1 MPEGDLLM
9 SAEDQDRLHVIR
21 QIIEKTLSQR
31 EAAGRLGIGI
41 RQVKRLVHAW
51 KQRGDAGLINRQRGR
66 ASNNRLPEAVPR
78 RVEQLLRE
86 TYPDFGP
93 TLAAEKLAERD
104 GIVVSRETV
113 RHIQVQ
119 LRLHRPKKRREKRVF
134 QLRDR
139 RPRFGELVQIDG
151 SPHDW
156 FEGRGP
162 RCTLIV
168 FVDDAT
174 SRLLALHFA
183 PAECTA
189 AYLAAL
195 RGHVLA
201 HGRPLAFYSDRH
213 GVFRIN
219 AKDTQ
224 SGDGKTEFGRVVE
237 RLDIGLINALTPQ
250 AKGRVERANQ
260 TLQDRLIKEMR
271 LCNIDSIEAVQAF
284 LPVFVLRYNEKFGVP
299 PRDETQ
305 AHRPWTKTEDELDGT
320 LARREERV
328 LTKALTFSSGGKK
341 YCVKT
346 AGPGTAMRGARVAL
360 HHFADGRLRVYYNE
374 RLLAFTAYGTY
385 PVPDPAEDE
394 ETLVVRVDAIVGAQG
409 PRRHD
414 GLVRQLTWS
423 VPWCSLRGR
432 SGARH
437 PRHARAAGRVA
448 RGSAPLFPSAPRHG
462 RSAVRPGRE
471 SRLASRT
478 GKPGC
483 PGAQK
488 GTFQLCVDKSLSRP
502 VASSSTCPVYVAR
515 DLSAS
520 FLFCPEVCLGTDR
533 PPWKRVMRPCPTGM
547 SSCRASPP

>member
-1 MPEGDLLM
+1 MPEGYLSM
-9 SAEDQDRLHVIR
+9 SAEERDRSYLIR
-21 QIIEKTLSQR
+21 RTVEKSLSQR
-31 EAAGRLGIGI
+31 EAAERLGISR
-41 RQVKRLVHAW
+41 RQFKRLVRVW
-51 KQRGDAGLINRQRGR
+51 KRRGDAGLVSLQRGR
-66 ASNNRLPEAVPR
+66 AAHNRLAEATR
-78 RVEQLLRE
+78 LRIERLLRE
-86 TYPDFGP
+86 IYPDFGP

-113 RHIQVQ
+113 RRIQIR
-119 LRLHRPKKRREKRVF
+119 LKLHRPKKRREKRVF

-174 SRLLALHFA
+174 SQLIALHFA

-195 RGHVLA
+195 RDHVLT

-213 GVFRIN
+213 GVFRVN
-219 AKDTQ
+219 AKDAQ

-271 LCNIDSIEAVQAF
+271 LCNINSIEAARAF
-284 LPVFVLRYNEKFGVP
+284 LPGFILQYNEKFGVP
-299 PRDETQ
+299 PRDTTQ
-305 AHRPWTKTEDELDGT
+305 AHRPWTRTEDELDET

-346 AGPGTAMRGARVAL
+346 AGPGTAMRGARVTL
-360 HHFADGRLRVYYNE
+360 HHFADGRLRVYYKE
-374 RLLAFTAYGTY
+374 RALAFTAYGTY

-394 ETLVVRVDAIVGAQG
+394 KTLDLRVDAIVTAH
-409 PRRHD
+409 R
-414 GLVRQLTWS
+414 
-423 VPWCSLRGR
+423 
-432 SGARH
+432 
-437 PRHARAAGRVA
+437 ARAEAA
-448 RGSAPLFPSAPRHG
+448 
-462 RSAVRPGRE
+462 
-471 SRLASRT
+471 
-478 GKPGC
+478 
-483 PGAQK
+483 
-488 GTFQLCVDKSLSRP
+488 
-502 VASSSTCPVYVAR
+502 
-515 DLSAS
+515 
-520 FLFCPEVCLGTDR
+520 
-533 PPWKRVMRPCPTGM
+533 
-547 SSCRASPP
+547 